1 MSRTYLDYAATSPP
15 MLQVVDAMRP
25 WLAGRFGNPSSQ
37 YLEGREARQ
46 AIDRAREVLSGTLEC
61 EFGEIIFT
69 SSGTESA
76 NLAITGMALAARHGL
91 RTKIILS
98 SAEHHCVLGQTELL
112 QHLGFEVL
120 IAPVDRFARVDMD
133 WLERHISDTVLLVSV
148 MHLNNELGSI
158 ERVDDVMSLCQK
170 HGALYH
176 CDCVQSFC
184 VLPVSAKGA
193 DLISLSAHKLGG
205 PKGVGALFVRA
216 GLKPVP
222 IISGGGQERELR
234 AGTENVAA
242 IVGFGTA
249 VEVLSSQRENW
260 LGACWARD
268 AFAARMK
275 DSGAILSVALNVPV
289 GPAHCHLRFEGVSA
303 ESMLVRLDR
312 MGVSASS
319 GAACSSGSVE
329 PSHVMLACGYSE
341 AEAREGLR
349 FTFGRDTPIE
359 HAVAAADIV
368 LEAVEAVRSS
378 RQ

>member
-1 MSRTYLDYAATSPP
+1 MSRIYLDYAATSPP

-37 YLEGREARQ
+37 YLEGRKARQ